1 MINMKIW
8 LALILSTILVACAT
22 NPSSVKTTSES
33 NPPGISKNSDKEIP
47 SYSKQLVKSPH
58 GYVINGPKAT
68 FGGFIGDCASDENF
82 PYYWECQAEN
92 GGEGFH

>member
-47 SYSKQLVKSPH
+47 SYSKQLVKSPY
-58 GYVINGPKAT
+58 GYVINGSKEI
-68 FGGFIGDCASDENF
+68 FGGFIGDCATYENF

>member
-1 MINMKIW
+1 MISLNNS
-8 LALILSTILVACAT
+8 LI
-22 NPSSVKTTSES
+22 PSPVD
-33 NPPGISKNSDKEIP
+33 PVVGIIGISKNSDTEIP

-58 GYVINGPKAT
+58 GYVINGPKAI

-92 GGEGFH
+92 GGESFH